1 MFVKIAGIVL
11 SGVIVVGGI
20 FGISQLDRSYKG
32 YDATELLSSLEEIY
46 NEEFMICDENSSGG
60 CIDHYHNFYTV
71 CRCRRRESNRPRHLA
86 VGAAFSKNRCCL
98 VDG

>member
-32 YDATELLSSLEEIY
+32 YDAYFIY
-46 NEEFMICDENSSGG
+46 FKDNGE
-60 CIDHYHNFYTV
+60 
-71 CRCRRRESNRPRHLA
+71 
-86 VGAAFSKNRCCL
+86 
-98 VDG
+98 